1 MTAFRV
7 YAMKRTN
14 IVLDDRLVGEALK
27 LTGLK
32 TQKELIH
39 YALTQLVR
47 HESQLG
53 LLNLRG
59 AVNWDGDLNAMRK
72 GRVA

>member
-1 MTAFRV
+1 V
-7 YAMKRTN
+7 S
-14 IVLDDRLVGEALK
+14 EALK

-59 AVNWDGDLNAMRK
+59 SVDWDGDLKAMRR

>member
-1 MTAFRV
+1 
-7 YAMKRTN
+7 MKRTN
-14 IVLDDRLVGEALK
+14 IVLDEGLVGEALK

-39 YALTQLVR
+39 YALKQLVR

-59 AVNWDGDLNAMRK
+59 TVDWDGDLKAMRR

>member
-1 MTAFRV
+1 MYT
-7 YAMKRTN
+7 MKRTN

-59 AVNWDGDLNAMRK
+59 VVNWDGDLNAMRK

>member
-1 MTAFRV
+1 
-7 YAMKRTN
+7 MKRTN
-14 IVLDDRLVGEALK
+14 IVLDDHLVGEALK
-27 LTGLK
+27 LTGIK
-32 TQKELIH
+32 TQKDLIH

-72 GRVA
+72 GREA